1 MSLGVPLGLE
11 RLLTAWTLVV
21 QDGVRP
27 RHVLSLLHQ
36 FLFPNLGVLRLF
48 GIHGPCI
55 LLALGRTVILPFDRL
70 LGLLNNL
77 LLLDIGLLLM
87 SGLSFL

>member
-1 MSLGVPLGLE
+1 MLLGVPFGPE
-11 RLLTAWTLVV
+11 SLLTAWTLIV

-48 GIHGPCI
+48 GVHGPCI
-55 LLALGRTVILPFDRL
+55 LFPFCRTVILPFDRL

-77 LLLDIGLLLM
+77 LLFDIDLLLM
-87 SGLSFL
+87 STLSLL